1 MAKVSS
7 TVDERLKA
15 LERAIDEY
23 EPIFRNLRGAACCRR
38 ISACSQC
45 ASATEQISCRRRWW
59 KGGDLVEQVERLVCA
74 IYDVPDDL
82 ADQIVAHAVRRA
94 S

>member
-1 MAKVSS
+1 LLPKDLSLFAV
-7 TVDERLKA
+7 
-15 LERAIDEY
+15 
-23 EPIFRNLRGAACCRR
+23 R
-38 ISACSQC
+38 IRDRTDLVQ
-45 ASATEQISCRRRWW
+45 TPLVE
-59 KGGDLVEQVERLVCA
+59 GGDLVEQVERLVCA